1 MIAAELTLADLL
13 GGFIGLMLTLLV
25 FSYLLS
31 DNILFRVTIHIFIGV
46 AAGFSA
52 VVAYYN
58 VIYPRLILPLL
69 SGSQGERLVL
79 LVPLVLSILLLAKVS
94 PRLARWGN
102 VSMAYLVGVGAA
114 VAIGGA
120 LLGTLFPQ
128 VGATINQFDLRIGEG
143 SGSSILFQFV
153 NGSIIL
159 VGVLVTMAYF
169 HFGIRAEPDQP
180 SERPVWIEWMARVGK
195 VFIAIAF
202 GVLFAGVYSAAL
214 MALVERLYFLV
225 DFIKTLVQP
234 FVS

>member
-1 MIAAELTLADLL
+1 MIAAELTLPDLL
-13 GGFIGLMLTLLV
+13 GGFVGLLLTLLV
-25 FSYLLS
+25 FSYLLG
-31 DNILFRVTIHIFIGV
+31 DNVLFRVTIHIFIGV

-52 VVAYYN
+52 VVVFYN
-58 VIYPRLILPLL
+58 VILPRLILPLL
-69 SGSQGERLVL
+69 SGSQGERLL
-79 LVPLVLSILLLAKVS
+79 LLIPLVLSIMLLAKVS
-94 PRLARWGN
+94 PRMARWGN

-120 LLGTLFPQ
+120 LMGTLFPQ
-128 VGATINQFDLRIGEG
+128 VGATINLFDLQIGQE
-143 SGSSILFQFV
+143 SGSSIFFQFV

-169 HFGIRAEPDQP
+169 HFGISSGSDQP
-180 SERPVWIEWMARVGK
+180 SQRPAWIEWMAQVGK

-214 MALVERLYFLV
+214 MALAERLYFIV
-225 DFIKTLVQP
+225 EFVKTLLRP